1 MKDLS
6 NYLID
11 LSQKLLGEKS
21 EIIDE
26 GENCAENLPLLEKAR
41 QEWLAAI
48 ALFNNVCEKDLIDYA
63 IYNLNAAERRYVFL
77 LKEAR
82 KKREP
87 KEERR

>member
-6 NYLID
+6 NFVNEI
-11 LSQKLLGEKS
+11 SQRLLGEKH
-21 EIIDE
+21 EIKTEESDE
-26 GENCAENLPLLEKAR
+26 HDLAILEKAR

-48 ALFNNVCEKDLIDYA
+48 ALFNSVSEKDLIDHA

-82 KKREP
+82 RKNEI
-87 KEERR
+87 